1 MSLAKTSWNR
11 RTIMLLPYFLS
22 DVNADE
28 MAMEILT
35 AAIII
40 IVTIGIVIVLFISVR
55 KEFQQAREERLTAKA
70 LKEAERDENDK
81 SHLIDSKKG
90 LSKKSK
96 DLLALIDQEIMNA
109 KEGTVSALF
118 YLDIDNFRSI
128 TERYGDQLADKIIE
142 ELGNR
147 VRKFGDKNS
156 VAGKHDSDSMIFY
169 MPNATDS
176 EIIAETAKNLLDVI
190 NQPLKQ
196 TPELMTASIGIVLFP
211 YDGITAI
218 QLLKNAEIA
227 LYVAKKQGKNRFAMY
242 SSELIE
248 KEQFNINYYNEIK
261 KAISNDEFLLYYQP
275 IVDIKTGKLI
285 GLESLL
291 RWNHPTMGIL
301 SPGKFLN
308 VMDLT
313 GDITWFGSWGF
324 EKIVSQYVN
333 WKKVMQIKDMYIS
346 TNLSPKQLMMDGVAK
361 QFYDIVRKYE
371 TEAEVFCLEII
382 DYYTVIKNPVAVHN
396 LQDFRRY
403 GFRIAMD
410 DMGDQ
415 YEIIKDMQS
424 INASIVKISREDV
437 IRYIN
442 QIEDADKIERVIAV
456 ALQKQKVVI
465 AEGVEDASMI
475 VKMSDLGVRFMQGYY
490 FSQPKSKDEIV
501 SIIKKQPWSVDE
513 FNR

>member
-1 MSLAKTSWNR
+1 
-11 RTIMLLPYFLS
+11 MLLSLFLS
-22 DVNADE
+22 DVNSDE
-28 MAMEILT
+28 RAMEILT
-35 AAIII
+35 ATIII
-40 IVTIGIVIVLFISVR
+40 IVTLGIVIVLFLNLR
-55 KEFQQAREERLTAKA
+55 NEFRQAREERLTAKA
-70 LKEAERDENDK
+70 LKDAEKDENDK
-81 SHLIDSKKG
+81 SHLIDNKKQI
-90 LSKKSK
+90 SRKSK

-109 KEGTVSALF
+109 KEGSVSAFL

-128 TERYGDQLADKIIE
+128 TERYGDALADKIID

-147 VRKFGDKNS
+147 VRKFGDKN
-156 VAGKHDSDSMIFY
+156 AIGGRHESDSMIFY
-169 MPNATDS
+169 MLNATDTD
-176 EIIAETAKNLLDVI
+176 IITETAKDLLDII

-196 TPELMTASIGIVLFP
+196 TPELMTASVGITLFP
-211 YDGITAI
+211 YDGITAQ

-227 LYVAKKQGKNRFAMY
+227 LYVAKKQGKNRYAMY

-261 KAISNDEFLLYYQP
+261 KAISNEEFLLYYQP

-313 GDITWFGSWGF
+313 GDITWFGNWGF

-333 WKKVMQIKDMYIS
+333 WKKVMQIKDMFIS

-361 QFYDIVRKYE
+361 QFYDIIKKYE
-371 TEAEVFCLEII
+371 TEAEAFCLEII
-382 DYYTVIKNPVAVHN
+382 DYYTVIKNPIAVHN

-415 YEIIKDMQS
+415 YEIIKDMQA

-437 IRYIN
+437 LKYIN

-465 AEGVEDASMI
+465 AEGLEDANMI
-475 VKMSDLGVRFMQGYY
+475 VKMNDLGVRFMQGYY

-501 SIIKKQPWSVDE
+501 NIIKKQPWSVEE

>member
-1 MSLAKTSWNR
+1 
-11 RTIMLLPYFLS
+11 MLLPYFLS
-22 DVNADE
+22 DVNTDE
-28 MAMEILT
+28 IAMEILT

-40 IVTIGIVIVLFISVR
+40 FITIGIVIVLYISVR
-55 KEFQQAREERLTAKA
+55 KEFQQVREERLTAKA
-70 LKEAERDENDK
+70 LKDIDKDDNDK
-81 SHLIDSKKG
+81 SRLIDTKKSV
-90 LSKKSK
+90 SKKSK
-96 DLLALIDQEIMNA
+96 DLIALIDQEIMNA
-109 KEGTVSALF
+109 KEGSVSALF

-156 VAGKHDSDSMIFY
+156 IAGKHDSDSMIFY
-169 MPNATDS
+169 MPNATDTD
-176 EIIAETAKNLLDVI
+176 IITETAKNLLDTI
-190 NQPLKQ
+190 SQPLKQ
-196 TPELMTASIGIVLFP
+196 TPEQMTASIGIVLFP
-211 YDGITAI
+211 YDGITAS
-218 QLLKNAEIA
+218 QLLKNAEVA

-324 EKIVSQYVN
+324 EKIVSQYIN
-333 WKKVMQIKDMYIS
+333 WKKVMQIKDMFIS

-361 QFYDIVRKYE
+361 QFYDIVKKYE

-415 YEIIKDMQS
+415 YEIIKDMQA

-437 IRYIN
+437 LRYIN

-465 AEGVEDASMI
+465 AEGLEDATMI
-475 VKMSDLGVRFMQGYY
+475 VKMNDLGVRFMQGYY

-501 SIIKKQPWSVDE
+501 SIIKKQPWSVEE
-513 FNR
+513 FNRE